1 MLFTTTPK
9 LMECSLRAAI
19 RHPEVK
25 ILNCSLNMDHPSVR
39 TYYGRIY
46 EAKFLVGAI
55 AGALADNNRVGYIA
69 NYPIYGMVA
78 GINAFALGA
87 RMANPR
93 AKVHLMWTGEKGVD
107 ALSELE
113 KRGVELISS
122 QDAGLPAGR

>member
-1 MLFTTTPK
+1 
-9 LMECSLRAAI
+9 
-19 RHPEVK
+19 
-25 ILNCSLNMDHPSVR
+25 MDHPSVR

-87 RMANPR
+87 RDGQSACQGSFDADRGIR
-93 AKVHLMWTGEKGVD
+93 AWT
-107 ALSELE
+107 
-113 KRGVELISS
+113 R
-122 QDAGLPAGR
+122 